1 VKNEGLKPLHAEAR
15 KAMSKLETVRFES
28 VPRDDNGR
36 ADGLVNEALDEA
48 LRR

>member
-1 VKNEGLKPLHAEAR
+1 MKPLHAEAR
-15 KAMSKLETVRFES
+15 KAAAKLESVRFES